1 MTEQQIIEAL
11 NQLAEIQS
19 QADALRLNRD
29 AAMEAATPVEVR
41 QALADIEAEYEPMLE
56 AAAAKANELTA
67 AIKAA
72 VTEHGASVK
81 GSRAKAVFTKGRV
94 TWDAKALDGYA
105 LRVPE
110 LFAFRS
116 EGKPSV
122 SIR

>member
-11 NQLAEIQS
+11 NQLAEIQA
-19 QADALRLNRD
+19 QADLLRLNRD
-29 AAMEAATPVEVR
+29 AALEAATPVEVR

-72 VTEHGASVK
+72 VTQHGASVK

-94 TWDAKALDGYA
+94 TWNTDALDGY
-105 LRVPE
+105 VVDHPE
-110 LFAFRS
+110 LLAFRKP
-116 EGKPSV
+116 GKPSV